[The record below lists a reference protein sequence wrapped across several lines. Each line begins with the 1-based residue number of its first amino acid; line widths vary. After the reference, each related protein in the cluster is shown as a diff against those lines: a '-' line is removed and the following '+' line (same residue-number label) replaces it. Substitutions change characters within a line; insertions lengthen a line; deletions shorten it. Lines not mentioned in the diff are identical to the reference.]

1 MRSCNECVII
11 IANRQKI
18 REISEII
25 SKMHDSVV
33 LHWADNRL

>member
-11 IANRQKI
+11 IDNRQKI

-33 LHWADNRL
+33 LHCADNRL